1 MLNRISQIC
10 GSKTLIMGVINATPD
25 SFSGDGIDIDVD
37 AALMR
42 ANHFV
47 KNGVD
52 LIDVGGESSRPPSI
66 YKGVKPISVQDE
78 IDRVVPI
85 IETITSELDVRV
97 SVDTFKSKVALEAI
111 KKGASIVND
120 IWSFEKDADMADV
133 VKNADVDVILM
144 HNTDNPK
151 YGDVV
156 EDCIRGLKMVV
167 DRAVKFGVKQDRII
181 IDPGIGF
188 AKTPTQNLEIL
199 RRLSE
204 FKVLGFPILV
214 GTSRKST
221 IGAVLGLP
229 VDQRLE
235 GTAATVAICIT
246 KGADIVRVH
255 DVAEMSRV
263 VKMSDAIVR
272 GWSDK

>member
-37 AALMR
+37 AALR
-42 ANHFV
+42 QANHFV

-52 LIDVGGESSRPPSI
+52 LIDVGGESSRPSSI
-66 YKGVKPISVQDE
+66 YKGVKSISVQDE

-85 IETITSELDVRV
+85 VEIITSELDVRV

-120 IWSFEKDADMADV
+120 IWSFEKDADMANV

-144 HNTDNPK
+144 HNTDNPT
-151 YGDVV
+151 YEDVV
-156 EDCIRGLKMVV
+156 EDCIKGLKMVV

-214 GTSRKST
+214 GISRKST

>member
-1 MLNRISQIC
+1 MLSRISQIC
-10 GSKTLIMGVINATPD
+10 GTKTLIMGVINATPD

-37 AALMR
+37 AALMQ

-66 YKGVKPISVQDE
+66 YRGVKPISVQDE

-120 IWSFEKDADMADV
+120 IWSFQKDADMANV

-156 EDCIRGLKMVV
+156 EDCIRGLKRVV
-167 DRAVKFGVKQDRII
+167 DRAVKFGVKKDRII

-188 AKTPTQNLEIL
+188 AKTPIQNLEIL

>member
-52 LIDVGGESSRPPSI
+52 LIDVGGESSRPPSV

-120 IWSFEKDADMADV
+120 IWSFEKDADMANV

-156 EDCIRGLKMVV
+156 EDCITGLKMVV

-272 GWSDK
+272 GWIDK

>member
-37 AALMR
+37 AALMQAR
-42 ANHFV
+42 HFV

-120 IWSFEKDADMADV
+120 IWSFEKDADMANV

-144 HNTDNPK
+144 HNTDNPT
-151 YGDVV
+151 YEDVV
-156 EDCIRGLKMVV
+156 EDCI
-167 DRAVKFGVKQDRII
+167 
-181 IDPGIGF
+181 
-188 AKTPTQNLEIL
+188 
-199 RRLSE
+199 
-204 FKVLGFPILV
+204 
-214 GTSRKST
+214 
-221 IGAVLGLP
+221 
-229 VDQRLE
+229 
-235 GTAATVAICIT
+235 
-246 KGADIVRVH
+246 KG
-255 DVAEMSRV
+255 
-263 VKMSDAIVR
+263 
-272 GWSDK
+272 

>member
-1 MLNRISQIC
+1 MLSRISQIC
-10 GSKTLIMGVINATPD
+10 GTKTLIMGVINATPD

-37 AALMR
+37 AALMQ

-66 YKGVKPISVQDE
+66 YRGVKPISVQDE

-120 IWSFEKDADMADV
+120 IWSFQKDADMANV

-156 EDCIRGLKMVV
+156 EDCIRALKIVV
-167 DRAVKFGVKQDRII
+167 DRAVKFGVKRDRIV

-204 FKVLGFPILV
+204 FKVLGLPILV

-263 VKMSDAIVR
+263 VRMSDAIVR
-272 GWSDK
+272 GWIDK

>member
-1 MLNRISQIC
+1 MLSKISQIC

-37 AALMR
+37 AALR
-42 ANHFV
+42 QANHFV

-52 LIDVGGESSRPPSI
+52 LIDVGGESSRPSSI
-66 YKGVKPISVQDE
+66 YKGVKSISVQDE

-85 IETITSELDVRV
+85 VEIITSELDVRV
-97 SVDTFKSKVALEAI
+97 SVDTFKSKVAWEAI

-120 IWSFEKDADMADV
+120 IWSFQKDADMANV

>member
-1 MLNRISQIC
+1 MLSKISQIC

-37 AALMR
+37 AALR
-42 ANHFV
+42 QANHFV

-52 LIDVGGESSRPPSI
+52 LIDVGGESSRPSSI
-66 YKGVKPISVQDE
+66 YKGVKSISVQDE

-85 IETITSELDVRV
+85 VEIITSELDVRV
-97 SVDTFKSKVALEAI
+97 SVDTFKSKVAWEAI

-120 IWSFEKDADMADV
+120 IWSFEKDADMANV
-133 VKNADVDVILM
+133 VKNTDVDVILM

-156 EDCIRGLKMVV
+156 EDCIRGLKRVV
-167 DRAVKFGVKQDRII
+167 DRAVKFGVKKDRII

>member
-120 IWSFEKDADMADV
+120 IWSFEKDADMANV

>member
-1 MLNRISQIC
+1 MLSKISQIC

-37 AALMR
+37 AALR
-42 ANHFV
+42 QANHFV

-52 LIDVGGESSRPPSI
+52 LIDVGGESSRPSSI
-66 YKGVKPISVQDE
+66 YKGVKSISVQDE

-85 IETITSELDVRV
+85 VETITSELDVRV
-97 SVDTFKSKVALEAI
+97 SVDTFKSKVAWEAI

-120 IWSFEKDADMADV
+120 IWSFEKDADMANV
-133 VKNADVDVILM
+133 VKNTDVDVILM

-167 DRAVKFGVKQDRII
+167 DRAVKFGVKKDRII

>member
-1 MLNRISQIC
+1 MPGTISHIC
-10 GSKTLIMGVINATPD
+10 GSRTLVMGVINATPD
-25 SFSGDGIDIDVD
+25 SFSGDGIGIDVD
-37 AALMR
+37 AALIQ

-47 KNGVD
+47 QNGVD
-52 LIDVGGESSRPPSI
+52 LIDVGGESTRPSSI
-66 YKGVKPISVQDE
+66 YKGVKSISVQDE
-78 IDRVVPI
+78 IDRVIPI
-85 IETITSELDVRV
+85 IDAITSKLDVTV
-97 SVDTFKSKVALEAI
+97 SVDTYKSKVAVEAI
-111 KKGASIVND
+111 RKGASIVND
-120 IWSFEKDADMADV
+120 VWAFEKDTEMANV
-133 VKNADVDVILM
+133 VKTTDVEVILM
-144 HNTDNPK
+144 HNTDSPT

-156 EDCIRGLKMVV
+156 DDCIRHLKRVV
-167 DRAVKFGVKQDRII
+167 DKAVEFGIKRDRII

-204 FKVLGFPILV
+204 FKVLGYPIMV

-221 IGAVLGLP
+221 IGSVLDLP

-235 GTAATVAICIT
+235 GTAATIAISIA

-255 DVAEMSRV
+255 DVMEMSRV

-272 GWSDK
+272 GWSSI

>member
-1 MLNRISQIC
+1 MLSRISQIC

-37 AALMR
+37 AALMQ

-66 YKGVKPISVQDE
+66 YRGVKPISVQDE

-97 SVDTFKSKVALEAI
+97 SVETFNLKVALEAI

-120 IWSFEKDADMADV
+120 IWSFEKDADMANV

>member
-1 MLNRISQIC
+1 MLSRISQIC
-10 GSKTLIMGVINATPD
+10 GTKTLIMGVINATPD

-37 AALMR
+37 AALMQ

-66 YKGVKPISVQDE
+66 YRGVKPISVQDE

-120 IWSFEKDADMADV
+120 IWSFQKDADMANV

-156 EDCIRGLKMVV
+156 EDCIRGLKIVV
-167 DRAVKFGVKQDRII
+167 DRAVKFGVKRDRIV

-204 FKVLGFPILV
+204 FKVLGLPILV

-263 VKMSDAIVR
+263 VRMSDAIVR
-272 GWSDK
+272 GWIDK

>member
-1 MLNRISQIC
+1 M
-10 GSKTLIMGVINATPD
+10 
-25 SFSGDGIDIDVD
+25 
-37 AALMR
+37 
-42 ANHFV
+42 AN
-47 KNGVD
+47 
-52 LIDVGGESSRPPSI
+52 
-66 YKGVKPISVQDE
+66 
-78 IDRVVPI
+78 
-85 IETITSELDVRV
+85 
-97 SVDTFKSKVALEAI
+97 
-111 KKGASIVND
+111 
-120 IWSFEKDADMADV
+120 V

-167 DRAVKFGVKQDRII
+167 ERAVKFGVKQDHIV

-255 DVAEMSRV
+255 DVAEMYRV

>member
-120 IWSFEKDADMADV
+120 IWSFEKDADMANV

-156 EDCIRGLKMVV
+156 EDCIKGLKMVV

>member
-1 MLNRISQIC
+1 MPGTISNIC
-10 GSKTLIMGVINATPD
+10 GSKTLVMGVINATPD
-25 SFSGDGIDIDVD
+25 SFSGDGIGIDVD
-37 AALMR
+37 AALTQ

-47 KNGVD
+47 QNGVD
-52 LIDVGGESSRPPSI
+52 LIDVGGESTRPSSI
-66 YKGVKPISVQDE
+66 YKGVKSISVQDE
-78 IDRVVPI
+78 IDRVIPI
-85 IETITSELDVRV
+85 IDAITSKLDVTV
-97 SVDTFKSKVALEAI
+97 SVDTYKSKVAVEAI
-111 KKGASIVND
+111 HKGASVVND
-120 IWSFEKDADMADV
+120 VWAFEKDSEMANV
-133 VKNADVDVILM
+133 VKDTDVEVILM
-144 HNTDNPK
+144 HNTDIPT

-156 EDCIRGLKMVV
+156 DDCIRHLKRIV
-167 DRAVKFGVKQDRII
+167 DKAVEFGIKRDRIV

-204 FKVLGFPILV
+204 FKVLGYPILV

-221 IGAVLGLP
+221 IGAVLDLP

-235 GTAATVAICIT
+235 GTAATIAISIAN
-246 KGADIVRVH
+246 GADIVRVH

-272 GWSDK
+272 GWSSI

>member
-1 MLNRISQIC
+1 MLSRISQIC

-37 AALMR
+37 AALMQ

-120 IWSFEKDADMADV
+120 IWSFEKDADMANV

>member
-1 MLNRISQIC
+1 MLSKISQIC
-10 GSKTLIMGVINATPD
+10 GTKTLIMGVINATPD

-37 AALMR
+37 AALMQ

-66 YKGVKPISVQDE
+66 YRGVKPISVQDE

-120 IWSFEKDADMADV
+120 IWSFQKDADMANV

-156 EDCIRGLKMVV
+156 EDCIRGLKIVV
-167 DRAVKFGVKQDRII
+167 DRAVKFGVKRDRIV

>member
-1 MLNRISQIC
+1 MLSKISQIC

-37 AALMR
+37 AALR
-42 ANHFV
+42 QANHFV

-52 LIDVGGESSRPPSI
+52 LIDVGGESSRPSSI
-66 YKGVKPISVQDE
+66 YKGVKSISVQDE

-85 IETITSELDVRV
+85 VEIITSELDVRV
-97 SVDTFKSKVALEAI
+97 SVDTFKSKVAWEAI

-120 IWSFEKDADMADV
+120 IWSFEKDADMANV
-133 VKNADVDVILM
+133 VKNTDVDVILM

>member
-120 IWSFEKDADMADV
+120 IWSFEKDADMANV

-235 GTAATVAICIT
+235 GTAATVAICIA

>member
-1 MLNRISQIC
+1 MLGKISQIC

-37 AALMR
+37 AALR
-42 ANHFV
+42 QANHFV

-52 LIDVGGESSRPPSI
+52 LIDVGGESSRPSSI
-66 YKGVKPISVQDE
+66 YKGVKSISVQDE

-85 IETITSELDVRV
+85 VEIITSELDVRV
-97 SVDTFKSKVALEAI
+97 SVDTFKSKVAWEAI

-120 IWSFEKDADMADV
+120 IWSFEKDADMANV
-133 VKNADVDVILM
+133 VKNTDVDVILM

-156 EDCIRGLKMVV
+156 EDCIRGLKRVV
-167 DRAVKFGVKQDRII
+167 DRAVKFGVKKDRII

-188 AKTPTQNLEIL
+188 AKTPIQNLEIL

>member
-1 MLNRISQIC
+1 M
-10 GSKTLIMGVINATPD
+10 
-25 SFSGDGIDIDVD
+25 
-37 AALMR
+37 
-42 ANHFV
+42 
-47 KNGVD
+47 
-52 LIDVGGESSRPPSI
+52 
-66 YKGVKPISVQDE
+66 
-78 IDRVVPI
+78 
-85 IETITSELDVRV
+85 
-97 SVDTFKSKVALEAI
+97 DTFKSKVALEAI

-120 IWSFEKDADMADV
+120 IWSFEKDADMANV

>member
-1 MLNRISQIC
+1 MLSKISQIC
-10 GSKTLIMGVINATPD
+10 GTKTLIMGVINATPD

-37 AALMR
+37 AALR
-42 ANHFV
+42 QANHFV

-52 LIDVGGESSRPPSI
+52 LIDVGGESSRPSSI
-66 YKGVKPISVQDE
+66 YKGVKSISVQDE

-85 IETITSELDVRV
+85 VEIITSELDVRV
-97 SVDTFKSKVALEAI
+97 SVDTFKSKVAWEAI

-120 IWSFEKDADMADV
+120 IWSFEKDADMANV
-133 VKNADVDVILM
+133 VKNTDVDVILM

-167 DRAVKFGVKQDRII
+167 DRAVKFGVKKDRII

>member
-1 MLNRISQIC
+1 MLSRISQIC
-10 GSKTLIMGVINATPD
+10 GTKTLIMGVINATPD

-37 AALMR
+37 AALMQ

-66 YKGVKPISVQDE
+66 YRGVKPISVQDE

-120 IWSFEKDADMADV
+120 IWSFQKDADMANV

-156 EDCIRGLKMVV
+156 EDCIRGLKIVV
-167 DRAVKFGVKQDRII
+167 DRAVKFGVKRDRIV

>member
-1 MLNRISQIC
+1 MLSRISQIC

-37 AALMR
+37 AALMQ

-66 YKGVKPISVQDE
+66 YRGVKPISVQDE

-120 IWSFEKDADMADV
+120 IWSFEKDADMANV

>member
-1 MLNRISQIC
+1 MLNIISQIC

-37 AALMR
+37 AALMQAR
-42 ANHFV
+42 HFV

-120 IWSFEKDADMADV
+120 IWSFEKDADMANV

-156 EDCIRGLKMVV
+156 EDCIRALKRVV
-167 DRAVKFGVKQDRII
+167 DRAVKFGIKQDRII

>member
-120 IWSFEKDADMADV
+120 IWSFEKDADMANV

-156 EDCIRGLKMVV
+156 EDCIRELKRVV
-167 DRAVKFGVKQDRII
+167 DRAVKFGVKKDRII